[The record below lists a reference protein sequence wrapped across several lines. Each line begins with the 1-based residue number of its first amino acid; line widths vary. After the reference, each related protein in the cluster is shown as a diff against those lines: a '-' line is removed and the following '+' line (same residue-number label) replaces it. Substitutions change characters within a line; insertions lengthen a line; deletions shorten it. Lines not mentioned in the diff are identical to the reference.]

1 MKKTVWIFLAVLFI
15 LGGKTDLYAK
25 NSYLREEDVLATS
38 SELEEIKALEDEMT
52 ANMEAS
58 SGETAKDVTF
68 HYERS
73 VKILGTDIFSL
84 KTDDAGVILNA
95 LDKGEH
101 MWIVEAEM
109 NGKWY
114 ELEIP
119 KGSPLNEEVDFTPEE
134 EAEIRSHEGKWF
146 VVGYGEITD
155 EKQSLWNKIAAQ
167 EQALE
172 GCEQAVLIHDL
183 PGFQYPV
190 LLGIKDEKASL
201 FAGIGFSYSL
211 MSDYEEEMQI
221 PQSKSGDSERAYGFW
236 EMADRVEPYYHI
248 SPDMN
253 GGGGGKGESGVRL
266 IYIWIPAAAVII
278 LAAAAFYWRKKG
290 SRQTPNV

>member
-1 MKKTVWIFLAVLFI
+1 MKKTVWIFLAVLLI
-15 LGGKTDLYAK
+15 LGGKTDLYAQ
-25 NSYLREEDVLATS
+25 NSYLREEDVLSTS
-38 SELEEIKALEDEMT
+38 SELEEIKVLEEEMT
-52 ANMEAS
+52 ANMEAC
-58 SGETAKDVTF
+58 GRETAKEVTF

-84 KTDDAGVILNA
+84 KTDDAGVILDA

-134 EAEIRSHEGKWF
+134 EAEIRSREGKWF
-146 VVGYGEITD
+146 VVGCGELT
-155 EKQSLWNKIAAQ
+155 EERLSLWNKITAQ
-167 EQALE
+167 EQVLE

-190 LLGIKDEKASL
+190 LLGIKNEKASL
-201 FAGIGFSYSL
+201 FAGIGYSYSL
-211 MSDYEEEMQI
+211 MSDYKEEMQI
-221 PQSKSGDSERAYGFW
+221 PQSRSEDSERAYGFW
-236 EMADRVEPYYHI
+236 ELADRVEPYYHI

-253 GGGGGKGESGVRL
+253 GGGGGNSESGIRL

-278 LAAAAFYWRKKG
+278 LAAAAIYWRRNG
-290 SRQTPNV
+290 SRQAR